1 MERGNREEGAE
12 RDNTWSFP
20 CEGRGRFRKGGWREE
35 TVRRVLR
42 GITPHPSPVK
52 GEAGSGKGDGERKP

>member
-20 CEGRGRFRKGGWREE
+20 CVGRDRFRKGGRREE
-35 TVRRVLR
+35 TMRRAY
-42 GITPHPSPVK
+42 K
-52 GEAGSGKGDGERKP
+52 M